1 LFAHVLNQNRLST
14 DCAIRGKLWKLVT
27 PKEKRFLTGWM
38 ELEVVITSDGDLV
51 HESEDKHSMP
61 VLLGNFKR

>member
-1 LFAHVLNQNRLST
+1 
-14 DCAIRGKLWKLVT
+14 LWKLVT